1 MFIPS
6 MMIIAHVLMNRN
18 KKWFRLT
25 VNAPLI
31 RYSLLSLFLLHVST
45 NILYVAAYK
54 DLITRNRE
62 KIEKIVVREEF
73 LGSGHK

>member
-1 MFIPS
+1 MG
-6 MMIIAHVLMNRN
+6 HVLANRN

-31 RYSLLSLFLLHVST
+31 RYSLLGLFMLHVTT
-45 NILYVAAYK
+45 NVFYVAAYR
-54 DLITRNRE
+54 DLIAKNRE

-73 LGSGHK
+73 LGS

>member
-6 MMIIAHVLMNRN
+6 FMIISHVLFNRK

-31 RYSLLSLFLLHVST
+31 RYSLIGLLMLHFST
-45 NILYVAAYK
+45 NVLYVAAFR
-54 DLITRNRE
+54 DLIARNRV
-62 KIEKIVVREEF
+62 KIEKIVERE
-73 LGSGHK
+73 